1 MMKFWIMMIVR
12 MQRWLTR
19 AEEQL
24 DAKMTNIAL
33 DPAGDTLAQA
43 EKINALSDRKR
54 RLVNLA
60 VLYHRLE
67 CALSADA
74 WARVETCAAGE
85 TLAAA
90 AAREGVSRTTAF
102 RRQRMA
108 FKKAQAV
115 LDKLGFDADRMRDE
129 YGSIGLC
136 KRVYNACIV
145 REREQAAPPVL
156 CRKDL
161 GDTGCSAFSSSDSDY
176 AWQVDS
182 VT

>member
-12 MQRWLTR
+12 IQRWLTR

-85 TLAAA
+85 TLAEA
-90 AAREGVSRTTAF
+90 AAREGVSRTTVF

-115 LDKLGFDADRMRDE
+115 LDWDSTPTVCATNTAR
-129 YGSIGLC
+129 
-136 KRVYNACIV
+136 
-145 REREQAAPPVL
+145 
-156 CRKDL
+156 
-161 GDTGCSAFSSSDSDY
+161 SAFASASTTPVSSANASKPRR
-176 AWQVDS
+176 
-182 VT
+182 